1 MRVTQ
6 KYIFN
11 IVFGINILLLFLVVF
26 ENSLAIPVWLQVAGR
41 MHPLLLHFP
50 ITLVLLFLFWHFV
63 VVKKIVGNEWIVNI
77 DRWLLLFTAFTASI
91 TALMGLFLSKEDGYD
106 VNALQLHKWSG
117 IAIAVITTVWYAYS
131 EWVQKIP
138 WLHYTIAGL
147 STGIILFT
155 GHQGGTITHGPN
167 FLLAPIQSNATEQPI
182 LLADA
187 EIYTH
192 LVQPILQT
200 KCYSCHN
207 DKKSKGELRMDTES
221 LLLKGGKNG
230 KLWDSAASDLGLLM
244 HRVHLPVEDK
254 KHMPPIGK
262 PQLTETEIQIL
273 AAWIKKGANFK
284 SKIAS
289 LPENDDLYL
298 IAKEKFNQKAII
310 EFDFEPASKE
320 IVQELNT
327 DYRVVSPITK
337 LSPALQ
343 VDFFS
348 PSAFSFDQLKEL
360 LSIKKQIV
368 SLNLNKMPV
377 QDDALSI
384 IAQFNNL
391 QKLNLSF
398 TQITGKN
405 LDQLKQLPSLQQ
417 LSLSGTKVEKKDLL
431 ALASLKNL
439 SQLFIWNTN
448 ISAKDIVDLKKNMKA
463 VLIENG
469 FNDDTSIIKLTPP
482 ILLNEEQVITTPI
495 KLKLKHYINGASIRY
510 TLDGSEPD
518 SINAKEYTADII
530 LAGNTTVKA
539 KAFKKGW
546 ISSNTIETYF
556 FSSKYKPDSAVNI
569 LRADDNYRGDGAST
583 LIDLAKGELN
593 NFKTRKWL
601 GYKLNRME
609 SLLLFNS
616 AVNIKSVTLSTLID
630 IGSYIMPPKSI
641 EVWGGN
647 ELSQL
652 KLLGRL
658 TPPQPTAVTKGYL
671 KGYEINFSPA
681 SLKYLKVIAVPI
693 SILPKWHPGK
703 GDKGW
708 VFVDEVY
715 VN

>member
-1 MRVTQ
+1 MMALQRN
-6 KYIFN
+6 IFN
-11 IVFGINILLLFLVVF
+11 LVFGINILLVFLLVF
-26 ENSLAIPVWLQVAGR
+26 ENSLVIPAWLQVMGR
-41 MHPLLLHFP
+41 MHPLFLHFP
-50 ITLVLLFLFWHFV
+50 ITLVLVFIFWHFV
-63 VVKKIVGNEWIVNI
+63 VVKKMMGNEWVVNI
-77 DRWLLLFTAFTASI
+77 DRWLLLFTAFTASA
-91 TALMGLFLSKEDGYD
+91 TALMGLFLSKEKGYD

-117 IAIAVITTVWYAYS
+117 IAIAIITTVWYAYQ
-131 EWVQKIP
+131 EWVQKVP
-138 WLHYTIAGL
+138 WLHYSLAGL

-155 GHQGGTITHGPN
+155 GHQGGAITHGPN
-167 FLLAPIQSNATEQPI
+167 FLLAPIESVSAEQRVLLTE
-182 LLADA
+182 A

-207 DKKSKGELRMDTES
+207 DKKSKGELRMDTEA

-244 HRVHLPVEDK
+244 GRVHLPLDNK

-262 PQLTETEIQIL
+262 PQLTDNEIQIL
-273 AAWIKKGANFK
+273 HAWIKKGANFK
-284 SKIAS
+284 TKLTDLAT
-289 LPENDDLYL
+289 DDELRM
-298 IAKEKFNQKAII
+298 IGQEKFSTSAID
-310 EFDFEPASKE
+310 EFDFEPASAASLKK
-320 IVQELNT
+320 LNT
-327 DYRVVSPITK
+327 DYRVITPLSK
-337 LSPALQ
+337 TSPALQ

-348 PSAFSFDQLKEL
+348 PAAFSLNQLDEL
-360 LSIKKQIV
+360 LEIKKQVV
-368 SLNLNKMPV
+368 SLNLNKMPLK
-377 QDDALSI
+377 DDALSI

-398 TQITGKN
+398 TQITGKA
-405 LDQLKQLPSLQQ
+405 LDKLTKLESLRM
-417 LSLSGTKVEKKDLL
+417 LSLSGTQVEKKDLL
-431 ALASLKNL
+431 VLASLKKL
-439 SQLFIWNTN
+439 SHLYIWNTS
-448 ISAKDIVDLKKNMKA
+448 ISANDLADLQKNMKT
-463 VLIENG
+463 VLVEKG
-469 FNDDTSIIKLTPP
+469 FTDDTSIIKLTPP

-510 TLDGSEPD
+510 TLDGREPD
-518 SINAKEYTADII
+518 SINSKEYSEDII
-530 LAGNTTVKA
+530 LSGNTTVKA

-546 ISSNTIETYF
+546 ISSNTVETYF
-556 FSSKYKPDSAVNI
+556 FSSKFKPDSAVNI

-593 NFKTRKWL
+593 NFKSRKWL

-616 AVNIKSVTLSTLID
+616 TVNIKSVTLSALID
-630 IGSYIMPPKSI
+630 IGSYIMPPTSI

-658 TPPQPTAVTKGYL
+658 TPPQPTAVSKGYF
-671 KGYEINFSPA
+671 KGYEINFAPI
-681 SLKYLKVIAVPI
+681 SLKYVKVIAVPI
-693 SILPKWHPGK
+693 AVLPKWHPGK

>member
-1 MRVTQ
+1 MMALQRN
-6 KYIFN
+6 IFN
-11 IVFGINILLLFLVVF
+11 LVFGINILLVFLLIF
-26 ENSLAIPVWLQVAGR
+26 ENSLVIPPWLQVMGR

-63 VVKKIVGNEWIVNI
+63 VVKKMVGNEWIINI
-77 DRWLLLFTAFTASI
+77 DRWLLLITAFAASL
-91 TALMGLFLSKEDGYD
+91 TALMGLFLSKEKGYD

-117 IAIAVITTVWYAYS
+117 IAIAFITTIWFAYQ

-138 WLHYTIAGL
+138 WLHYSIAVL
-147 STGIILFT
+147 SIGIILFT

-167 FLLAPIQSNATEQPI
+167 FLLAPIESVSAQQEV
-182 LLADA
+182 LLSEA

-207 DKKSKGELRMDTES
+207 DKKSKGELRMDTEA
-221 LLLKGGKNG
+221 LLLKGGKSG
-230 KLWDSAASDLGLLM
+230 KLWDSTAPDLGLLM
-244 HRVHLPVEDK
+244 SRVHLPLENK

-262 PQLTETEIQIL
+262 PQLTDIEIQIL
-273 AAWIKKGANFK
+273 EAWIKKGANFK
-284 SKIAS
+284 TKLIDLAT
-289 LPENDDLYL
+289 NDELRM
-298 IAKEKFNQKAII
+298 IGQEKFSKSAID
-310 EFDFEPASKE
+310 EFDFEPASTASLKK
-320 IVQELNT
+320 LNT
-327 DYRVVSPITK
+327 DYRVVTPLSKT
-337 LSPALQ
+337 SPALQ

-348 PSAFSFDQLKEL
+348 PAAFSLDQLNEL
-360 LSIKKQIV
+360 LEIKNQVV
-368 SLNLNKMPV
+368 SLNLNKMPLK
-377 QDDALSI
+377 DDALSI
-384 IAQFNNL
+384 IAQFANL

-405 LDQLKQLPSLQQ
+405 LNQLNQLKSLKQ
-417 LSLSGTKVEKKDLL
+417 LSLSGTKVSKEDLMTI
-431 ALASLKNL
+431 AGLKNL
-439 SQLFIWNTN
+439 NALYVWNTKLTDN
-448 ISAKDIVDLKKNMKA
+448 EIIELKKSLKSVM
-463 VLIENG
+463 IEKG
-469 FNDDTSIIKLTPP
+469 FTDDTSIIKLTPP

-518 SINAKEYTADII
+518 SINAKEYSGDI
-530 LAGNTTVKA
+530 LLSGNTTVKA

-556 FSSKYKPDSAVNI
+556 FSSKFKPDSAVNI

-593 NFKTRKWL
+593 NFKSRKWL

-609 SLLLFNS
+609 SLLLFNTT
-616 AVNIKSVTLSTLID
+616 VKIKSVTLSTLVD
-630 IGSYIMPPKSI
+630 IGSYIMPPTSI

-671 KGYEINFSPA
+671 KGYEINFAPT
-681 SLKYLKVIAVPI
+681 SLKYIKVIAVPI
-693 SILPKWHPGK
+693 AVLPKWHPGK

>member
-1 MRVTQ
+1 MMALQRN
-6 KYIFN
+6 IFN
-11 IVFGINILLLFLVVF
+11 LVFGINILLVFLLIF
-26 ENSLAIPVWLQVAGR
+26 ESNLVIPAWLQVIGR
-41 MHPLLLHFP
+41 MHPLFLHFP
-50 ITLVLLFLFWHFV
+50 ITLVLVFIFWHFV
-63 VVKKIVGNEWIVNI
+63 VVKKMMENEWVVHI
-77 DRWLLLFTAFTASI
+77 DRWLLLLTAFTASL
-91 TALMGLFLSKEDGYD
+91 TALMGLFLSKEKGYD

-117 IAIAVITTVWYAYS
+117 IAIAIITTIWYGNN
-131 EWVQKIP
+131 EWVQKNP
-138 WLHYTIAGL
+138 WLHYSIAGL

-167 FLLAPIQSNATEQPI
+167 FLLAPIESVSAQQEV
-182 LLADA
+182 LLSEA

-207 DKKSKGELRMDTES
+207 DKKSKGELRMDTEA

-230 KLWDSAASDLGLLM
+230 KLWDSAATDLGLLM
-244 HRVHLPVEDK
+244 SRVHLPLENK

-273 AAWIKKGANFK
+273 EAWIKKGANFK
-284 SKIAS
+284 TKLTDLAINDELRKIGQ
-289 LPENDDLYL
+289 
-298 IAKEKFNQKAII
+298 EKFSKSSID
-310 EFDFEPASKE
+310 EFDFEPASTSSLKK
-320 IVQELNT
+320 LNT
-327 DYRVVSPITK
+327 DYRVITPLSK
-337 LSPALQ
+337 SSPALQ

-348 PSAFSFDQLKEL
+348 PAAFSLDQLNEL
-360 LSIKKQIV
+360 LEIKNQVV
-368 SLNLNKMPV
+368 SLNLNKMPLK
-377 QDDALSI
+377 DDALSI
-384 IAQFNNL
+384 IAQFTNL

-405 LDQLKQLPSLQQ
+405 LDQLNQLKSLKQ
-417 LSLSGTKVEKKDLL
+417 LSLSGTKVSKEDLMTI
-431 ALASLKNL
+431 AGLKNL
-439 SQLFIWNTN
+439 NALYVWNTKLTDN
-448 ISAKDIVDLKKNMKA
+448 EIIDLKRSWKT
-463 VLIENG
+463 VFIEKG
-469 FNDDTSIIKLTPP
+469 FTDDTSIIKLTPP

-495 KLKLKHYINGASIRY
+495 KLKLKHYISGASIRY
-510 TLDGSEPD
+510 TLDGAEPD
-518 SINAKEYTADII
+518 SINAKEYSGDII
-530 LAGNTTVKA
+530 LSGNTTVKA

-556 FSSKYKPDSAVNI
+556 FSSKFKPDSAVNI

-583 LIDLAKGELN
+583 LIDLAKGEVN
-593 NFKTRKWL
+593 NFKSRKWL

-616 AVNIKSVTLSTLID
+616 FVNIKSVTLSTLID
-630 IGSYIMPPKSI
+630 IGSYIMPPTSI

-658 TPPQPTAVTKGYL
+658 TPPQPTTVSKGYL
-671 KGYEINFSPA
+671 KGYEINFVPTR
-681 SLKYLKVIAVPI
+681 LKYIKLIAVPI
-693 SILPKWHPGK
+693 AVLPKWHPGK
-703 GDKGW
+703 GDRGW

>member
-1 MRVTQ
+1 
-6 KYIFN
+6 
-11 IVFGINILLLFLVVF
+11 
-26 ENSLAIPVWLQVAGR
+26 
-41 MHPLLLHFP
+41 
-50 ITLVLLFLFWHFV
+50 
-63 VVKKIVGNEWIVNI
+63 
-77 DRWLLLFTAFTASI
+77 LFTAFTASV
-91 TALMGLFLSKEDGYD
+91 TALMGLFLSKEEGYD
-106 VNALQLHKWSG
+106 VSALQLHKWSG
-117 IAIAVITTVWYAYS
+117 IAIAIITTVWYAYS
-131 EWVQKIP
+131 EWVQKIL
-138 WLHYTIAGL
+138 WLQYSFAGL

-167 FLLAPIQSNATEQPI
+167 FLLAPIETVSAQQRV
-182 LLADA
+182 LLSEAK
-187 EIYTH
+187 IYTD

-207 DKKSKGELRMDTES
+207 DKKSKGELRMDTEA

-230 KLWDSAASDLGLLM
+230 KLWDTSASDLGLLM
-244 HRVHLPVEDK
+244 GRVHLPLENK

-262 PQLTETEIQIL
+262 PQLTEMEIQIL
-273 AAWIKKGANFK
+273 HAWIKKGGNFK
-284 SKIAS
+284 TKLTDLAT
-289 LPENDDLYL
+289 DDELR
-298 IAKEKFNQKAII
+298 IIGQEKFSKSAIH
-310 EFDFEPASKE
+310 EFDFEPASAASLKK
-320 IVQELNT
+320 LNT
-327 DYRVVSPITK
+327 DYRVITPLSK
-337 LSPALQ
+337 TSPALQ

-348 PSAFSFDQLKEL
+348 PAAFSLNQLNEL
-360 LSIKKQIV
+360 LEIKNQVV
-368 SLNLNKMPV
+368 SLNLNKMPLK
-377 QDDALSI
+377 DDALGI
-384 IAQFNNL
+384 IVQFTNL

-398 TQITGKN
+398 TQITGKD
-405 LDQLKQLPSLQQ
+405 LDLLSQLKSLKQ

-431 ALASLKNL
+431 VLASLKNL

-448 ISAKDIVDLKKNMKA
+448 VSANDLAVLQKNMKT
-463 VLIENG
+463 VLIEKG
-469 FNDDTSIIKLTPP
+469 FKDDTSIIKLTPP

-518 SINAKEYTADII
+518 SVNSKEYNSDI
-530 LAGNTTVKA
+530 LLSGNTTVKA

-556 FSSKYKPDSAVNI
+556 FSSKFKPDSAVNI

-593 NFKTRKWL
+593 NFKSRKWL

-609 SLLLFNS
+609 SLLMFNQP
-616 AVNIKSVTLSTLID
+616 VPIRSVTLSTLVD
-630 IGSYIMPPKSI
+630 IGSYIMPPTSI

-647 ELSQL
+647 TLSQL

-658 TPPQPTAVTKGYL
+658 TPPQPIAVSKGYL
-671 KGYEINFSPA
+671 KGYEINFAPT
-681 SLKYLKVIAVPI
+681 SLKYVKVIAVPI
-693 SILPKWHPGK
+693 AVLPKWHPGK

>member
-131 EWVQKIP
+131 ECVQKIP

-448 ISAKDIVDLKKNMKA
+448 ISAKDIVDLKKNMKT

-510 TLDGSEPD
+510 TLDGTEPD

-569 LRADDNYRGDGAST
+569 LRADDNYRGDGPST

-647 ELSQL
+647 ELNQL

-658 TPPQPTAVTKGYL
+658 TPPQPTAVSKGYL
-671 KGYEINFSPA
+671 KGYEINFAPA

>member
-26 ENSLAIPVWLQVAGR
+26 ENSLAIPVWLQVVGR

-50 ITLVLLFLFWHFV
+50 ITLVLLFLFWHFLV
-63 VVKKIVGNEWIVNI
+63 RKKLSENSMANSI
-77 DRWLLLFTAFTASI
+77 DGWLLLI
-91 TALMGLFLSKEDGYD
+91 TALTLSMTTLMGFFLSKENGYD
-106 VNALQLHKWSG
+106 HNTLLWHKWSG
-117 IAIAVITTVWYAYS
+117 IVIAFVMAFWYAYS
-131 EWVQKIP
+131 DSIYRIP
-138 WLHYTIAGL
+138 WLNY
-147 STGIILFT
+147 STGTLSLILILFA
-155 GHQGGTITHGPN
+155 GHQGAVITHGPN
-167 FLLAPIQSNATEQPI
+167 FLLAPIQSNTTEQPV

-284 SKIAS
+284 TKIAS
-289 LPENDDLYL
+289 LPENDELYL
-298 IAKEKFNQKAII
+298 IAKEKFNQKAIN

-343 VDFFS
+343 VNFFS
-348 PSAFSFDQLKEL
+348 PSAFSIDQLKDL
-360 LSIKKQIV
+360 LAIKTQIV

-405 LDQLKQLPSLQQ
+405 LDQLEQLPSLQQ
-417 LSLSGTKVEKKDLL
+417 LSLSGTKVEKKDML

-448 ISAKDIVDLKKNMKA
+448 ISAKDMVDLKKNMKA

-510 TLDGSEPD
+510 TLDGTEPD

-569 LRADDNYRGDGAST
+569 MRADDNYRGDGANT
-583 LIDLAKGELN
+583 LIDLAKGEVN
-593 NFKTRKWL
+593 NFKSPKWL

-609 SLLLFNS
+609 SLLMFKQPVS
-616 AVNIKSVTLSTLID
+616 ISSVTLSTLVD
-630 IGSYIMPPKSI
+630 IGSYIMPPQSF
-641 EVWGGN
+641 EVWVGN
-647 ELSQL
+647 LPGQL
-652 KLLGRL
+652 TLLGRL
-658 TPPQPTAVTKGYL
+658 VPPQPSAVVKGYL
-671 KGYEINFSPA
+671 RGYEIKFPPTN
-681 SLKYLKVIAVPI
+681 LKYLKVIAVPVGK
-693 SILPKWHPGK
+693 LPAWHPGK

>member
-284 SKIAS
+284 TKIAS

>member
-1 MRVTQ
+1 MRVAQ
-6 KYIFN
+6 KNIFN
-11 IVFGINILLLFLVVF
+11 FVFGINILLIFLLVF
-26 ENSLAIPVWLQVAGR
+26 ENSLVIPPWLQVMGR

-50 ITLVLLFLFWHFV
+50 ITLVFLFLFWHFIV
-63 VVKKIVGNEWIVNI
+63 IRKIVENEWIVSI
-77 DRWLLLFTAFTASI
+77 DRWLLLFTAFTASL
-91 TALMGLFLSKEDGYD
+91 TALMGLFLSKEVGYD
-106 VNALQLHKWSG
+106 INALQLHKWSG
-117 IAIAVITTVWYAYS
+117 IAIAIITAVWYAYN
-131 EWVQKIP
+131 ERVQKIP

-155 GHQGGTITHGPN
+155 GHQGGAITHGPN
-167 FLLAPIQSNATEQPI
+167 FLLAPIESVSTQKQV
-182 LLADA
+182 LLAEA

-207 DKKSKGELRMDTES
+207 DKKSKGELRMDTET

-230 KLWDSAASDLGLLM
+230 KLWDSAAPDLGLLM
-244 HRVHLPVEDK
+244 GRVHLPLENK

-262 PQLTETEIQIL
+262 PQLTDMEIQIL
-273 AAWIKKGANFK
+273 EAWIKKGANFK
-284 SKIAS
+284 TKLTDLAT
-289 LPENDDLYL
+289 NDELR
-298 IAKEKFNQKAII
+298 IIGQEKFSKSAID
-310 EFDFEPASKE
+310 EFDFEPASTSVLKK
-320 IVQELNT
+320 LNT
-327 DYRVVSPITK
+327 DYRVITPLSK
-337 LSPALQ
+337 TSPALQ

-348 PSAFSFDQLKEL
+348 PSVFSLDQLNEL
-360 LSIKKQIV
+360 LEIKKQVV
-368 SLNLNKMPV
+368 SLNLNKMPLK
-377 QDDALSI
+377 DDALSI
-384 IAQFNNL
+384 IAQFANL

-405 LDQLKQLPSLQQ
+405 LDKLSKLTSLQQ
-417 LSLSGTKVEKKDLL
+417 LSLSGTKVEKKDLI

-439 SQLFIWNTN
+439 THLFIWNTH
-448 ISAKDIVDLKKNMKA
+448 ISANDMADLQKSMKT
-463 VLIENG
+463 VLIEKG
-469 FNDDTSIIKLTPP
+469 FTDDTSIIKLTPP

-518 SINAKEYTADII
+518 SIHSKEYSGDII
-530 LAGNTTVKA
+530 LSGNTTVKA

-546 ISSNTIETYF
+546 VSSNTIETYF

-569 LRADDNYRGDGAST
+569 LRADDNYRGDGANT
-583 LIDLAKGELN
+583 LIDLAKGEVN
-593 NFKTRKWL
+593 NFKSPKWL

-609 SLLLFNS
+609 SLLMFNQPV
-616 AVNIKSVTLSTLID
+616 AIRSVTLSTLVD
-630 IGSYIMPPKSI
+630 IGSYIMPPTSI

-647 ELSQL
+647 ALSQL

-658 TPPQPTAVTKGYL
+658 KPPQPTAVSKGYL
-671 KGYEINFSPA
+671 KGYEINFAPNN
-681 SLKYLKVIAVPI
+681 LKYLKVIAVPVGK
-693 SILPKWHPGK
+693 LPSWHPGK

>member
-244 HRVHLPVEDK
+244 LRVHLPVEDK

-448 ISAKDIVDLKKNMKA
+448 ISAKDIVDLKKNMKT

-510 TLDGSEPD
+510 TLDGTEPD
-518 SINAKEYTADII
+518 SIHAKEYTADII

>member
-284 SKIAS
+284 TKIAS

-448 ISAKDIVDLKKNMKA
+448 ISAKDIVDLKKNMKT

-658 TPPQPTAVTKGYL
+658 TPPQPTAVSKGYL
-671 KGYEINFSPA
+671 KGYEINFAPA

>member
-11 IVFGINILLLFLVVF
+11 IVFGINILLLFLLVF

-50 ITLVLLFLFWHFV
+50 ITLVLLFLFWHFI
-63 VVKKIVGNEWIVNI
+63 VVKKMAGNEWLVNI

-91 TALMGLFLSKEDGYD
+91 TALMGLFLSKEEGYD
-106 VNALQLHKWSG
+106 FNALQLHKWSG
-117 IAIAVITTVWYAYS
+117 IAIAIITTAWYAYS

-147 STGIILFT
+147 SICTILFT

-167 FLLAPIQSNATEQPI
+167 FLLAPIQPVAQETI
-182 LLADA
+182 LFTDA
-187 EIYTH
+187 EVYTH

-207 DKKSKGELRMDTES
+207 EKKSKGELRMDTEA

-230 KLWDSAASDLGLLM
+230 ILWDSAAPDLGLLM
-244 HRVHLPVEDK
+244 GRVHLPLENK

-262 PQLTETEIQIL
+262 PQLTDMEIQIL
-273 AAWIKKGANFK
+273 AAWIKKGANLK
-284 SKIAS
+284 TKLTDLSA
-289 LPENDDLYL
+289 DDELRM
-298 IAKEKFNQKAII
+298 IGQEKFSKSALD
-310 EFDFEPASKE
+310 EFDFDPASSAALKK
-320 IVQELNT
+320 LNT
-327 DYRVVSPITK
+327 DYRVITPLSK
-337 LSPALQ
+337 TSPALQ

-348 PSAFSFDQLKEL
+348 PAAFSLNQLNEL
-360 LSIKKQIV
+360 LEIKTQVV
-368 SLNLNKMPV
+368 SLNLNKMPI
-377 QDDALSI
+377 QDDALGI
-384 IAQFNNL
+384 IAQFTNL
-391 QKLNLSF
+391 RKLNLSF
-398 TQITGKN
+398 TQITGKALGKLN
-405 LDQLKQLPSLQQ
+405 KLASLQQ
-417 LSLSGTKVEKKDLL
+417 LSLSGTKVEKKDILG
-431 ALASLKNL
+431 LASLKNL

-448 ISAKDIVDLKKNMKA
+448 ISANDMVDLQKNMKT
-463 VLIENG
+463 VLIEKG
-469 FNDDTSIIKLTPP
+469 FKDDTSIIKLTPP

-518 SINAKEYTADII
+518 SVNSKEFNSDI
-530 LAGNTTVKA
+530 LLSGNTTVKA

-556 FSSKYKPDSAVNI
+556 FSSKFKPDSAVNI

-583 LIDLAKGELN
+583 LIDLAKGEVN
-593 NFKTRKWL
+593 NFKSRKWL

-609 SLLLFNS
+609 SLLLFN
-616 AVNIKSVTLSTLID
+616 ATVNIKSVTLSTLID
-630 IGSYIMPPKSI
+630 IGSYIMPPTSI

-671 KGYEINFSPA
+671 KGYEINFAPTR
-681 SLKYLKVIAVPI
+681 LKYLKVIAVPI
-693 SILPKWHPGK
+693 SMLPKWHPGK